1 MNIEVFAERAK
12 NESQLDPECCPSSM
26 LHFIHL
32 FLASVYIIIII
43 IIIII
48 IMLDG
53 NYDNFVM
60 GNVAILS

>member
-26 LHFIHL
+26 LRFVHF
-32 FLASVYIIIII
+32 FLASVYIIIT
-43 IIIII
+43 IIII